1 MTLDFGERTQ
11 SILVDTKG
19 SINDSVTEKKFSP
32 FAKRK
37 ANVYD
42 SQMELCGGLTK

>member
-1 MTLDFGERTQ
+1 M
-11 SILVDTKG
+11 ILSRK
-19 SINDSVTEKKFSP
+19 NKFSP